1 MNEQFI
7 DVGNGVTLC
16 YETFGDSNAPPL
28 LLIMGL
34 GMQMVG
40 WPDEFCEQLAARGFY
55 VVRYDN
61 RDVGRSTCF
70 ESVPRPTIRQLLT
83 RRFAPGQYR
92 LSDLASDAAGLLRA
106 LALAPAHVVGVSL
119 GGMIAQTLAVEH
131 PQAVRSLV
139 SIMSN
144 TGSRWKG
151 QPAPSMLR
159 LLFRRPPKDRQSF
172 VDYFVATFLAIGSP
186 GFPPD
191 REQLRADAERAY
203 ERLSD
208 PNGTSRQ
215 FAAILASGNRGR
227 QLAAIKAPTLV
238 VHGAADKLIRPSGGK
253 ETARRIPGARLV
265 TIEGMGHDLPRAK
278 WPELIELIADH
289 AHAADAARAPSAA

>member
-1 MNEQFI
+1 VNERFV

-16 YETFGDSNAPPL
+16 YETFGDASAPPL
-28 LLIMGL
+28 LLVMGL

-40 WPDEFCEQLAARGFY
+40 WPDEFCTELAARGFH
-55 VVRYDN
+55 VVRFDN

-70 ESVPRPTIRQLLT
+70 ESVPRPSVWRLLT
-83 RRFAPGQYR
+83 RRFASGQYR
-92 LSDLASDAAGLLRA
+92 LTDMAADAAGLLRE
-106 LALAPAHVVGVSL
+106 LGLAPAHVVGVSL
-119 GGMIAQTLAVEH
+119 GGMIAQTLAAEH

-139 SIMSN
+139 SIMST
-144 TGSRWKG
+144 TGHRRKG

-159 LLFRRPPKDRQSF
+159 MLFRRTPHDRQSF
-172 VDYFVATFLAIGSP
+172 VEYYVATFVAIGSP

-215 FAAILASGNRGR
+215 LAAIVASGNRGK
-227 QLAAIKAPTLV
+227 QLAAVKAPTLV
-238 VHGAADKLIRPSGGK
+238 VHGTGDRLVRPSGGR
-253 ETARRIPGARLV
+253 ETAKRIPGARLV

-278 WPELIELIADH
+278 WPELIELIASH
-289 AHAADAARAPSAA
+289 AHAADAARASAAA